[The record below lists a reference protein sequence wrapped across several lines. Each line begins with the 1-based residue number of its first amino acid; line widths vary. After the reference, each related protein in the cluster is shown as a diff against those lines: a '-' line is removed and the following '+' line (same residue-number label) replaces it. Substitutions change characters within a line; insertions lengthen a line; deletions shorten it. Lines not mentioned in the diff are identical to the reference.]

1 MYYCAYY
8 FRFSFAN
15 VIGSYYWSAQ
25 HYNNFFIRH
34 FLLGLKVIN
43 MALWSPK
50 TLFCTVPGVGMRM
63 CKLLEIA

>member
-25 HYNNFFIRH
+25 HYNNFVIRH

-43 MALWSPK
+43 HGFMVNQD
-50 TLFCTVPGVGMRM
+50 TVLHRSRSEV
-63 CKLLEIA
+63 